1 MHQIGKHKQRTK
13 TLVRRPRST
22 KEMLPATV
30 TRFGWKK
37 IKINMTWLGEYFE
50 KTWLTMDPKRTVWQ
64 LWVTDNRW
72 KQSQHRQSP
81 YHFVVSF
88 GASETLWSSTPS
100 ARNTSSISPR
110 LMNCVS
116 FHAFLAR
123 DTLWEYLV
131 RGGGVL
137 VSHKLWHSKTDEA
150 PTSAIYNIN
159 CAGWWMMM
167 RKSKSSPNIWPIQ
180 P

>member
-110 LMNCVS
+110 LMDCVS
-116 FHAFLAR
+116 FHSFLAR
-123 DTLWEYLV
+123 NKLCRYFVWGKGAYLFDRNFTTL
-131 RGGGVL
+131 
-137 VSHKLWHSKTDEA
+137 KLMKHQQAQSTISIALDD
-150 PTSAIYNIN
+150 
-159 CAGWWMMM
+159 GWWWES
-167 RKSKSSPNIWPIQ
+167 RNPSRIWPN
-180 P
+180 